1 MEEVK
6 PSSTSAVSKL
16 FMKPCEFVAGAQH
29 VHQLPED
36 HLMEVAFVGRSNVGK
51 SSLINALTFRKSL
64 ARVSMS
70 PGRTQ
75 QINFFELGHSLCLV
89 DLPGYG
95 FATVSK
101 GTQQTWRNL
110 ITHYLKS
117 RKMLLRVILLIDSR
131 HPLKESDEQAMSLLN
146 AVAVPFQIVLT
157 KVDKGKPDESLM
169 ASLDACKYKHRHPEI
184 IHCSA
189 KTKEGMDT
197 LRTSIAQLIGL

>member
-1 MEEVK
+1 
-6 PSSTSAVSKL
+6 
-16 FMKPCEFVAGAQH
+16 MKPCEFVAGAQH

-75 QINFFELGHSLCLV
+75 QINFFNLGHSLCLV

-95 FATVSK
+95 FASVSK
-101 GTQQTWRNL
+101 GTQQVWKTL
-110 ITHYLKS
+110 ITHYLKA

-131 HPLKESDEQAMSLLN
+131 HPLKDSDQQAMALLN
-146 AVAVPFQIVLT
+146 AVAVPFQVILT
-157 KVDKGKPDESLM
+157 KVDKGAPDPDLL
-169 ASLDACKYKHRHPEI
+169 AALANCKYKHLHPEI

-189 KTKEGMDT
+189 TTKQGMDT
-197 LRTSIAQLIGL
+197 LRESIAQLIGL

>member
-1 MEEVK
+1 MR
-6 PSSTSAVSKL
+6 
-16 FMKPCEFVAGAQH
+16 PCDFVAGAQH
-29 VHQLPED
+29 IHQLPED

-75 QINFFELGHSLCLV
+75 QINFFNLGHALCLV

-95 FATVSK
+95 FASVSK
-101 GTQQTWRNL
+101 GTQETWRVL

-131 HPLKESDEQAMSLLN
+131 HPLKESDAQAMALLN

-157 KVDKGKPDESLM
+157 KVDKGKPDGQLLEALTT
-169 ASLDACKYKHRHPEI
+169 CKYKHLHPQI

-189 KTKEGMDT
+189 KTKAGMED
-197 LRTSIAQLIGL
+197 LRVSIAQLIGM

>member
-1 MEEVK
+1 MR
-6 PSSTSAVSKL
+6 
-16 FMKPCEFVAGAQH
+16 PCEFVAGAQH

-51 SSLINALTFRKSL
+51 SSLINALTYRKSL

-75 QINFFELGHSLCLV
+75 QINFFNLGHAMCLV

-95 FATVSK
+95 FASVSK
-101 GTQQTWRNL
+101 GTQESWRTL

-117 RKMLLRVILLIDSR
+117 RKMLLRVVLLIDSR
-131 HPLKESDEQAMSLLN
+131 HPLKDSDAQAMALLN

-157 KVDKGKPDESLM
+157 KVDKGRPDEQLMESL
-169 ASLDACKYKHRHPEI
+169 SHCKYKHLHPQI

-189 KTKEGMDT
+189 KTKDGMDE
-197 LRTSIAQLIGL
+197 LRASIAQLIGM